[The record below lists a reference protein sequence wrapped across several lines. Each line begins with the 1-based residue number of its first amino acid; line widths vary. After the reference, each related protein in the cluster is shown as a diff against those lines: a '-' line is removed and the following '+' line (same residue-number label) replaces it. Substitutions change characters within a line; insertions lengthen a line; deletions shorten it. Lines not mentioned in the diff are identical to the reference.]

1 MPYYGRAENIGNL
14 DARVLQQFIMDN
26 FTPGKCLIV
35 ANGIKN
41 HGEYVQL
48 VRERLGDYPAVPEHE
63 YDNRQKANYIGGEMR
78 TWTETPDTNIS
89 LVFESAP
96 WTDPDMAAFQVMNT
110 LIGSAQGFSQGG
122 PGKGMY
128 CRAVTNLMQQHAFV
142 NSASAINSHFTDT
155 GLFGMNIEGPGS
167 HSAEL
172 LSVMLEELN
181 ALREPI
187 PDAELNRAKNILK
200 MNIIMALERSDNRLE
215 EMARQYMTFGDLTIN
230 AYCDIVDQ
238 VSSAQINKAAS
249 KALSGVPTMVVA
261 GGAINL
267 VPSTT
272 EVARQLN

>member
-1 MPYYGRAENIGNL
+1 
-14 DARVLQQFIMDN
+14 MDN
-26 FTPGKCLIV
+26 ITPGKCLIV

-41 HGEYVQL
+41 HAEYVQL

-63 YDNRQKANYIGGEMR
+63 YQRRQKAEYVGGELR
-78 TWTETPDTNIS
+78 TFTESPDTQIS

-110 LIGSAQGFSQGG
+110 LIGSATGFSSGG

-142 NSASAINSHFTDT
+142 NSASAINSHFTDS
-155 GLFGMNIEGPGS
+155 GLFGMNIEGPAS

-172 LSVMLEELN
+172 LSVLTQELN
-181 ALREPI
+181 ALKEPI
-187 PDAELNRAKNILK
+187 PEAELNRAKNILK
-200 MNIIMALERSDNRLE
+200 MNILMALERSDNRLE

-238 VSSAQINKAAS
+238 VDSAQINRAAARCFAG
-249 KALSGVPTMVVA
+249 KPTMTVS
-261 GGAINL
+261 GGAVNL
-267 VPSTT
+267 VPSITD
-272 EVARQLN
+272 VSRQLN